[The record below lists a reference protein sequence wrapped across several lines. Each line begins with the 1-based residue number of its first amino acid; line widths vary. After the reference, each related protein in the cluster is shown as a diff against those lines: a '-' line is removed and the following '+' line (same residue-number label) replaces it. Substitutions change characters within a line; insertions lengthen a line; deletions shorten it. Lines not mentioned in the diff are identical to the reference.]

1 MTRCEVRKNFEAREK
16 ADVKDVLLIRAIV
29 RPEKKDEVLAELSTA
44 GFNAATMVDVVG
56 RGKQKG
62 IKIGGMVY
70 DEIPKTLILMVIPED
85 AKEKVIKMILS
96 IAKTGTE
103 GTFGDGKI
111 FVSPVDEVYT
121 ISKGTQGL

>member
-1 MTRCEVRKNFEAREK
+1 MWKNFEAREK

>member
-1 MTRCEVRKNFEAREK
+1 VN
-16 ADVKDVLLIRAIV
+16 VLLIRAIV
-29 RPEKKDEVLAELSTA
+29 RPEKKDEVLAELSSA

-70 DEIPKTLILMVIPED
+70 DEIPKILILMVIPDEE
-85 AKEKVIKMILS
+85 KEKVVKIILGT
-96 IAKTGTE
+96 ARTGKE

-111 FVSPVDEVYT
+111 FVSPVEEAYT
-121 ISKGTQGL
+121 VSRNSKGL

>member
-1 MTRCEVRKNFEAREK
+1 MTRTRQSSSFEARGSVR
-16 ADVKDVLLIRAIV
+16 DRRAQRTRTEIV
-29 RPEKKDEVLAELSTA
+29 RAGLKVFAAK

-70 DEIPKTLILMVIPED
+70 DEIPKTLILMVIPDED
-85 AKEKVIKMILS
+85 KEKVIGTILS
-96 IAKTGTE
+96 TARTGTE

-111 FVSPVDEVYT
+111 FVSLVEEAYT
-121 ISKGTQGL
+121 ISKNAREL